1 MPDVATRR
9 NISRMTT
16 SVNNLVEAINKLLGI
31 QEPLISQQR
40 VLTKTLNK
48 SKVAYLENAKA
59 IRGETTFLE
68 KHRKGIEHARKVEEF
83 YARVKQKNAEKN
95 AAKNKEEEETVAGI
109 TKRTKIFNKTLAA
122 LAEKQG
128 VAGKE
133 QAKFNLGLQS
143 YSEYLK
149 QGGSRLEYFA
159 LMMTSGSEQVRAFG
173 MEAIGLRRIM
183 YGFLPRGTFRAVNQL
198 ATSFNFVGGTLRG
211 TKNLFKE
218 NNDEMD
224 KTQGAFKKMLR
235 LTAKPLF
242 VGLKTP
248 KQRKAKREEKEAGE
262 KARKRAEMT
271 GGEYFADFQKAFR
284 RSFAAKFIGAKKT
297 GKSFDEEKAKKEA
310 SAEADAKVSKENVFG
325 SLFDIDTKV
334 IKERTKMAERLNY
347 AFERKEQLKSNKKR
361 LKEIRKNLKE
371 QMREEESAAK
381 KINEMR
387 ELLGEAFEELNPAEK
402 FRESLGELGK
412 NMGFDELF
420 KRYSEEQDKYIDKE
434 MLSFRKKLYK
444 GEGKF
449 PLGESAEKAI
459 VKLDAAQK
467 KIKKTKAQEEELA
480 KAIER
485 QRAKSPLGKLQKN
498 VLGFAKGIAS
508 TLKFVLVS
516 GTKFMIVA
524 MATITAIVLIL
535 KTVLP
540 SILPALREAFKA
552 IQPVLGFIKDSFGVF
567 WEGLQKLWNGLFGGG
582 TLGDAL
588 AGVMMIVGGLIGMAL
603 GVLGTLF
610 GFIISFGKNLLEDI
624 WGRAKDWFFNKWNS
638 ITTLKDKVIVILA
651 IVGGII
657 AAILGAPV
665 LIVAGIIAGL
675 YVVFSAVI
683 NNIDTI
689 KEKVQGI
696 LSKIGSIFGFA
707 EGGVVKGD
715 MQLVG
720 EKGPELV
727 SLPSGSRVHSNAASK
742 QMIGSTTENNI
753 VNNFSITINAQNTS
767 DQEMRRIA
775 DKIAGMIDTR
785 VKRRSSMG

>member
-16 SVNNLVEAINKLLGI
+16 SVDNLVAAINKLLGI
-31 QEPLISQQR
+31 QDPLISQQR

-68 KHRKGIEHARKVEEF
+68 QHRKGIEHARKVEEF

-95 AAKNKEEEETVAGI
+95 AAKNKEEEKTVVGI
-109 TKRTKIFNKTLAA
+109 TKRTKIFNKTLTA

-133 QAKFNLGLQS
+133 QAKFNLGIQS

-159 LMMTSGSEQVRAFG
+159 LMATSGSEQVRAFG

-211 TKNLFKE
+211 TKDLFKE
-218 NNDEMD
+218 NNDEID

-242 VGLKTP
+242 MGLKTP
-248 KQRKAKREEKEAGE
+248 KQRKAKREEKEADE

-310 SAEADAKVSKENVFG
+310 SAEADAKASKENIFG

-347 AFERKEQLKSNKKR
+347 AFERKEQLKSNKKQ
-361 LKEIRKNLKE
+361 LKELRKNLKA
-371 QMREEESAAK
+371 QVREEQSAAK
-381 KINEMR
+381 KINTMR
-387 ELLGEAFEELNPAEK
+387 ERLGEAFEAMNPAEK

-449 PLGESAEKAI
+449 PLGEDAGKAI
-459 VKLDAAQK
+459 GKLDAAQK
-467 KIKKTKAQEEELA
+467 KIKKTKAQEKKLA

-485 QRAKSPLGKLQKN
+485 QRARSPLAKLQKK
-498 VLGFAKGIAS
+498 VFSFANGIKNAF
-508 TLKFVLVS
+508 KFVLVS

-524 MATITAIVLIL
+524 MATIAAIILIL

-540 SILPALREAFKA
+540 SILPALKAAWKA
-552 IQPVLGFIKDSFGVF
+552 IQPMLGFIKDSFGVF

-588 AGVMMIVGGLIGMAL
+588 AGVMMIVGGLLGMAL
-603 GVLGTLF
+603 GLLGTLF
-610 GFIISFGKNLLEDI
+610 GLGIAFAKNLLQDI
-624 WGRAKDWFFNKWNS
+624 WGRAKEWFFNKWNS
-638 ITTLKDKVIVILA
+638 INTLKDKVLVIVA
-651 IVGGII
+651 IIGGIV
-657 AAILGAPV
+657 AAIFGLPA
-665 LIVAGIIAGL
+665 LIVVGL
-675 YVVFSAVI
+675 VAVLYTALDYLVDKFDFFS
-683 NNIDTI
+683 
-689 KEKVQGI
+689 K
-696 LSKIGSIFGFA
+696 
-707 EGGVVKGD
+707 GGVSSGGLAV
-715 MQLVG
+715 VG
-720 EKGPELV
+720 EKGPEILN
-727 SLPSGSRVHSNAASK
+727 LPAGSRVHSNANSRK
-742 QMIGSTTENNI
+742 MVGNQSV

>member
-16 SVNNLVEAINKLLGI
+16 SVDNLVAAINKLLGI
-31 QEPLISQQR
+31 QDPLISQQR

-68 KHRKGIEHARKVEEF
+68 QHRKGIEHARKVEEF

-95 AAKNKEEEETVAGI
+95 AAKNKEEEKTVVGI
-109 TKRTKIFNKTLAA
+109 TKRTKIFNKTLTA

-133 QAKFNLGLQS
+133 QAKFNLGIQS

-159 LMMTSGSEQVRAFG
+159 LMATSGSEQVRAFG

-211 TKNLFKE
+211 TKDLFKE
-218 NNDEMD
+218 NNDEID

-242 VGLKTP
+242 MGLKTP
-248 KQRKAKREEKEAGE
+248 KQRKAKREEKEADE

-310 SAEADAKVSKENVFG
+310 SAEADAKASKENIFG

-334 IKERTKMAERLNY
+334 IKERTIMAERLNY
-347 AFERKEQLKSNKKR
+347 AFERKEQLKSNKKQ
-361 LKEIRKNLKE
+361 LKELRKNLKA
-371 QMREEESAAK
+371 QVREEQSAAK
-381 KINEMR
+381 KINTMR
-387 ELLGEAFEELNPAEK
+387 ERLGEAFEAMNPAEK

-449 PLGESAEKAI
+449 PLGEDAGKAI
-459 VKLDAAQK
+459 GKLDAAQK
-467 KIKKTKAQEEELA
+467 KIKKTKAQEKKLA

-485 QRAKSPLGKLQKN
+485 QRARSPLAKLQKK
-498 VLGFAKGIAS
+498 VFSFANGIKNAF
-508 TLKFVLVS
+508 KFVLVS

-524 MATITAIVLIL
+524 MATIAAIILIL

-540 SILPALREAFKA
+540 SILPALKAAWKA
-552 IQPVLGFIKDSFGVF
+552 IQPMLGFIKDSFGVF

-588 AGVMMIVGGLIGMAL
+588 AGVMMIVGGLLGMAL
-603 GVLGTLF
+603 GLLGTLF
-610 GFIISFGKNLLEDI
+610 GLGIAFAKNLLQDI
-624 WGRAKDWFFNKWNS
+624 WGRAKEWFFNKWNS
-638 ITTLKDKVIVILA
+638 INTLKDKVLVIVA
-651 IVGGII
+651 IIGGIV
-657 AAILGAPV
+657 AAIFGLPA
-665 LIVAGIIAGL
+665 LIVVGL
-675 YVVFSAVI
+675 VAVLYTALDYLVDKFDFFS
-683 NNIDTI
+683 
-689 KEKVQGI
+689 K
-696 LSKIGSIFGFA
+696 
-707 EGGVVKGD
+707 GGVSSGGLAV
-715 MQLVG
+715 VG
-720 EKGPELV
+720 EKGPEILN
-727 SLPSGSRVHSNAASK
+727 LPAGSRVHSNANSRK
-742 QMIGSTTENNI
+742 MVGNQSV